1 MTHFPETITL
11 PDAVFWDWDGTIADS
26 YGFLNDAH
34 NHTLEALGFERF
46 KDGEYMNYFGKP
58 REVLYPAIYK
68 DKCDQAMDIFQTYV
82 FENSHKV
89 KTIDGTRDVLEFF
102 HTNKI
107 PMGVVTNKKSSFVTR
122 ELEHT
127 RFAPFFQVIIG
138 AGEAHSDK
146 PSGAPL
152 ALALEKTN
160 LEPQTHNI
168 WFVGD
173 TENDLAC
180 AQDAGCTGIFLKGDK
195 DTESLIATY
204 KPLIS
209 FDHYQQFKEFL
220 VAI

>member
-1 MTHFPETITL
+1 MTHFPKTTAL
-11 PDAVFWDWDGTIADS
+11 PDAVYWDWDGTIADS
-26 YGFLNDAH
+26 YNFLNDAH
-34 NHTLEALGFERF
+34 NHTLEALGFARF
-46 KDGEYMNYFGKP
+46 KDGEYMEYFGKP
-58 REVLYPAIYK
+58 REILYPAIYK
-68 DKCDQAMDIFQTYV
+68 DKSDQAMHVFQTYV

-89 KTIDGTRDVLEFF
+89 QTIDGTREVLDFF
-102 HTNKI
+102 NSRNI
-107 PMGVVTNKKSSFVTR
+107 PMGVVTNKKGSFVTR

-127 RFAPFFQVIIG
+127 SYAGFFKVIVG

-152 ALALEKTN
+152 TLALEKSN
-160 LEPQTHNI
+160 LSPKTHNI

-180 AQDAGCTGIFLKGDK
+180 AQDAGCESIFLKGDK
-195 DTESLIATY
+195 NTDDLIATY